1 MTVMTAVA
9 TMMLTI
15 PVTTAEVAAQT
26 GWSVATINRWADS
39 GVLPVAVKA
48 PGLRGARMFRQS
60 DVDKIEPRER
70 ETA

>member
-1 MTVMTAVA
+1 MSNLPRNGEAV
-9 TMMLTI
+9 L
-15 PVTTAEVAAQT
+15 TTAEVAAQT

-70 ETA
+70 RSA

>member
-1 MTVMTAVA
+1 MSNLPHNGEQV
-9 TMMLTI
+9 L
-15 PVTTAEVAAQT
+15 TTAEVAEQT

-60 DVDKIEPRER
+60 DVDKIG
-70 ETA
+70 TKFQDAS